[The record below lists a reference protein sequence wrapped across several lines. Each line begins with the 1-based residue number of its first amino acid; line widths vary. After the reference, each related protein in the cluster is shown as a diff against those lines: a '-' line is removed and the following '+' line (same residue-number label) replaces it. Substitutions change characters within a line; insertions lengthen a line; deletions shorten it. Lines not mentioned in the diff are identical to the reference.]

1 MWVEVTESD
10 LASTIAQSE
19 IDAYRADGPL
29 DGSDPVVQLLKR
41 TVATVRG
48 FISCNG
54 GVRME
59 PFGSMIPEGLV
70 LPAMDYAAAKLLKRI
85 NVPLSEDRR
94 EALRKAE
101 ELFDKIATGAI
112 TPESWTPAGA
122 ADSLSRPATAPS
134 FAPPSPERLLD

>member
-19 IDAYRADGPL
+19 IDAFRADGPL
-29 DGSDPVVQLLKR
+29 DGSDPVTQLLKR
-41 TVATVRG
+41 TVSTVRG

-59 PFGSMIPEGLV
+59 PLGTMIPEGLV

-112 TPESWTPAGA
+112 TPESWTPDGA
-122 ADSLSRPATAPS
+122 EDSLSRPATAPS